1 MFMNKKEIIAL
12 VRNDIIKH
20 QAGKLDRMP
29 TINQYAKQVHL
40 TIGAFEE
47 FLLLLSEKEQ
57 AYCYNNKSNEE

>member
-1 MFMNKKEIIAL
+1 MNKKEVIAL
-12 VRNDIIKH
+12 VRNDIINH

>member
-1 MFMNKKEIIAL
+1 MNKKEIIAL

-40 TIGAFEE
+40 TISAFEE

>member
-1 MFMNKKEIIAL
+1 MNKKEVIAL

-29 TINQYAKQVHL
+29 TINQYAKQAHL
-40 TIGAFEE
+40 TIGAFEK